1 MLPHNYDEDALDA
14 PAGCVLDDDAEPTD
28 AELAAI
34 EAELP
39 ALLAEVDL
47 LEVHLMVLDRPPT
60 EVDTRR
66 IRRARNRLMT
76 ARRNLANTPTREF
89 PAGGAA

>member
-1 MLPHNYDEDALDA
+1 MLPQIWDEDA
-14 PAGCVLDDDAEPTD
+14 PAGTVLDDDTEPTA

-39 ALLAEVDL
+39 VILAEVDL
-47 LEVHLMVLDRPPT
+47 LDAHLMVLDRTPT
-60 EVDTRR
+60 EVDNRR
-66 IRRARNRLMT
+66 IRRARNRVLV
-76 ARRNLANTPTREF
+76 ARRDLANTTRKL

>member
-1 MLPHNYDEDALDA
+1 MLRISPDDA
-14 PAGCVLDDDAEPTD
+14 PTVHVMDDNTEPTA

-39 ALLAEVDL
+39 VILAEVDL
-47 LEVHLMVLDRPPT
+47 LDARLMVLDRAPT
-60 EVDTRR
+60 EVDARR
-66 IRRARNRLMT
+66 IRRARNRLMS
-76 ARRNLANTPTREF
+76 ARRDLANTSIAQEY